1 MRVHLKNEA
10 GMVKEAKIGF
20 SWTTLIFGYWVPL
33 LRRDYKIAGLMFLL
47 VVIIGVIVLTNP
59 ALLWVSWGTWIL
71 DISMAFVYNKMHIQG
86 LQAKGF
92 KPATEADND
101 ILLSNGFNF

>member
-1 MRVHLKNEA
+1 
-10 GMVKEAKIGF
+10 MVKEAKIGF

-33 LRRDYKIAGLMFLL
+33 LRRDYKIAGLIFLL
-47 VVIIGVIVLTNP
+47 GVPMGVISLTVP
-59 ALLWVSWGTWIL
+59 ALVWVGLGTWIL
-71 DISMAFVYNKMHIQG
+71 NISMGFIYNKMHIQG
-86 LQAKGF
+86 LQANGF